1 MLTRHS
7 TFSKYIDFMETT
19 TTQEKG
25 QISIHTENIFPII
38 KKFLYSDHE
47 IFLRELVSN
56 AVDASLKLKR
66 LASMGEFDGELG
78 DLHVSVHFDKDAKTI
93 TISDRGLGMTA
104 DEVKKYINQIA
115 FSGATEFVEKYQG
128 QDAQD
133 IIGKFGLGFYSAFM
147 VAQHVEIVSRS
158 YRPDAEAVRWLCDGS
173 TEYELGP
180 AERPDRGTDVILH
193 MAEDSEEF
201 LDEFRLKGIL
211 EKYCKFLPI
220 EVRFGDQTINNTQ
233 PIWTKAPADLSDED
247 YLGFYRELYPMTEDP
262 LFWIH
267 LNVDFPF
274 SLTGV
279 LYFPKIKNDLRF
291 QREKIQ
297 LYSRQVFITDEVKDV
312 VPEFLMLL
320 HGVLDSPDIPL
331 NVSRSFLQADSNVK
345 KINSHITKK
354 VADKL
359 QSLFRSDRASFEEK
373 FGDIALFVKFG
384 MISDDKFNERAKEF
398 CLLRNTEGKYF
409 TFEEY
414 KTLSEA
420 NQRDKDGNLVWLYT
434 HDAAKQDAF
443 VQSAKKRGYDVLRLD
458 SPLDSHFVNML
469 ESSLEKT
476 QIKRVDADNIEKLID
491 KGLAAEAVLSTDE
504 QGTLKGIFDEMLNDT
519 TKQVKIEALPTDEL
533 PVTLTIPEFLRR
545 MNDMAQSGGGNAFF
559 GSMPLNYTVT
569 VNANHPVAAKILSL
583 SDKNEQLSLS
593 KQVYDLA
600 LLSQGMLSGASLTA
614 FIERT
619 VAQLN

>member
-1 MLTRHS
+1 M
-7 TFSKYIDFMETT
+7 I
-19 TTQEKG
+19 
-25 QISIHTENIFPII
+25 
-38 KKFLYSDHE
+38 
-47 IFLRELVSN
+47 
-56 AVDASLKLKR
+56 
-66 LASMGEFDGELG
+66 
-78 DLHVSVHFDKDAKTI
+78 LHV
-93 TISDRGLGMTA
+93 
-104 DEVKKYINQIA
+104 
-115 FSGATEFVEKYQG
+115 
-128 QDAQD
+128 
-133 IIGKFGLGFYSAFM
+133 
-147 VAQHVEIVSRS
+147 
-158 YRPDAEAVRWLCDGS
+158 
-173 TEYELGP
+173 
-180 AERPDRGTDVILH
+180 
-193 MAEDSEEF
+193 AEDSEEF

-211 EKYCKFLPI
+211 EKYCNFLPI
-220 EVRFGDQTINNTQ
+220 EVRFSDQTINNTQ
-233 PIWTKAPADLSDED
+233 PIWTKTPADLSDDD
-247 YLGFYRELYPMTEDP
+247 YLNFYRELYPMTEDP

-274 SLTGV
+274 NLTGV

-359 QSLFRSDRASFEEK
+359 QSLFRNDRAGFEEK